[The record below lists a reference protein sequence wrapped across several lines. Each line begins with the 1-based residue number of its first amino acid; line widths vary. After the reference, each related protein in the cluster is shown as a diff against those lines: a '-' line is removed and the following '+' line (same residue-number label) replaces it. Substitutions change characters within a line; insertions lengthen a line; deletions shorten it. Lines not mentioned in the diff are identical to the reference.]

1 MIRHNDFLFSF
12 LNARL
17 KDEAITSVLTVLA
30 HSSLAQLSLEKPFLP
45 GSQILLEQYWL
56 QFLRV
61 VAPSAVAVPV
71 ESILP
76 AHRLTTL
83 PHYLKPFQN
92 WRLVSWFRVFVSTDN
107 SRLNDIPG
115 HDLVA
120 VLVPVEAS
128 GGAVR
133 SNQR

>member
-1 MIRHNDFLFSF
+1 M
-12 LNARL
+12 
-17 KDEAITSVLTVLA
+17 
-30 HSSLAQLSLEKPFLP
+30 
-45 GSQILLEQYWL
+45 
-56 QFLRV
+56 
-61 VAPSAVAVPV
+61 
-71 ESILP
+71 
-76 AHRLTTL
+76 
-83 PHYLKPFQN
+83 
-92 WRLVSWFRVFVSTDN
+92 SWFRVFVSTDN